1 MKALIIA
8 FCVILVIA
16 NSLAAP
22 NVQNFMDS
30 PAQLPDGG
38 TGGTSPRKGKR
49 EPNMQTYFRDN
60 HDEEDGGTGPRK
72 GKREPGNPIPQ
83 SELHDDKKEPNL
95 QTYFRDSPYGW
106 TRPRKGKRENMWSE
120 FDRKAKEFE
129 KVLKD
134 SKVSPGKLQKRE
146 GDTTGHTKTI
156 WEDFIDALQM

>member
-38 TGGTSPRKGKR
+38 T
-49 EPNMQTYFRDN
+49 
-60 HDEEDGGTGPRK
+60 GGTGPRK